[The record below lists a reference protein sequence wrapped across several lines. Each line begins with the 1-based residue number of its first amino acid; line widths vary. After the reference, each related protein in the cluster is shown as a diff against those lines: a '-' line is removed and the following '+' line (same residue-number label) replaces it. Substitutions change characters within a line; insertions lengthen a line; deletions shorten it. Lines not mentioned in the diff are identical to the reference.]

1 MKLQLPIPFIFLILL
16 ASSPVIG
23 QNLENIAQQKPVKLS
38 GGLNIGSIF
47 YGAQNLAEKQYP
59 FLWSIGGSAVLD
71 VYGVSMPFSLSYTK
85 SSTTFAN
92 PFVRFGVSPQ
102 YKWAKVHLGH
112 RSLAFNQFVF
122 SGQPIFGVGLEL
134 NPRKFRFGIMYGR
147 LNKADFIDS
156 TREQFRQQGST
167 FERKGFAVK
176 LGLGSSKNFVD
187 FTVLKAK
194 DDETSIAYFS
204 RQSQARPAE
213 NVALGMATRF
223 QLGKHVTWTVDVAG
237 SIYNRDLTS
246 RRLTD
251 FIDSNQVV
259 KYQSYIDFAERIIPL
274 KASSQFV
281 TAGETALNFQ
291 FKPLSLGLKYRRI
304 DPEYKSMGIFYIQN
318 DLEQYTVNPNLRL
331 FQNRVFLSGSV
342 GLQKNNLDGK
352 RLYRSERFIG
362 QGNLNIMPSSKW
374 ALNFMYGN
382 FGVTQQKQYV
392 DGLYR
397 DSLALRQVNQQFGV
411 TSSHSFLDPKRPQTL
426 VFSVNRQNTDDY
438 RQLTPNSAVAQSWF
452 ATVAHSIFWTG
463 SNVSLQTSL
472 LANSNQFADIPTSNF
487 YSLQVNVSKT
497 AFNQKLSLQGGGG
510 YSLRQFNNTTTP
522 SVSLR
527 LGGTLTVS
535 QNHSFNALYQWVN
548 TTSVGVP
555 TYTESY
561 GSIGYGYSF

>member
-1 MKLQLPIPFIFLILL
+1 MFVLVLLSHPIL
-16 ASSPVIG
+16 G
-23 QNLENIAQQKPVKLS
+23 QNLENIGQQKPVKLS
-38 GGLNIGSIF
+38 GGLNIGSVF
-47 YGAQNLAEKQYP
+47 YGAQNLPEKQYP

-71 VYGVSMPFSLSYTK
+71 VYGVSLPFSLSYTK
-85 SSTTFAN
+85 SNTAFAN

-102 YKWAKVHLGH
+102 YKWAKAHLGY

-122 SGQPIFGVGLEL
+122 SGQPIYGVGLEL
-134 NPRKFRFGIMYGR
+134 NPKKIRFGIMYGR

-176 LGLGSSKNFVD
+176 LGVGSDKNHVD

-194 DDETSIAYFS
+194 DDETSVAYFS
-204 RQSQARPAE
+204 RQSQSRPAE
-213 NVALGMATRF
+213 NVALGIATRF
-223 QLGKHVTWTVDVAG
+223 QLGKHVSWTIDVAG
-237 SIYNRDLTS
+237 SVYNRDVTS
-246 RRLTD
+246 RRLVD
-251 FIDSNQVV
+251 FIDSNQLV

-281 TAGETALNFQ
+281 TAGETGLNFQ

-331 FQNRVFLSGSV
+331 FKNRVFLSGSV

-362 QGNLNIMPSSKW
+362 QGNMNIMPSSKW
-374 ALNFMYGN
+374 ALSFMYGN
-382 FGVTQQKQYV
+382 YGVTQQKQYV

-411 TSSHSFLDPKRPQTL
+411 TSSHNFMNPKHPQTL
-426 VFSVNRQNTDDY
+426 IFSLNVQNTDDY
-438 RQLTPNSAVAQSWF
+438 RQLTTNSALAKSWF
-452 ATVAHSIFWTG
+452 ATVAHSVFWTDANT
-463 SNVSLQTSL
+463 SFQTSL
-472 LANSNQFADIPTSNF
+472 LANSNQFADVPTSNF
-487 YSLQVNVSKT
+487 YSLQVNASKT

-510 YSLRQFNNTTTP
+510 YSLRQSDGKTTP

-527 LGGTLTVS
+527 LGSTLSVS
-535 QNHSFNALYQWVN
+535 QNHSFNALYQWVK
-548 TTSVGVP
+548 TTAVGTP
-555 TYTESY
+555 AYNESY